1 MTTFIVNYIFNG
13 NNYRYNILTKE
24 YFTIDSIKEEIC
36 KNLMLN
42 NINTNINIKNDIKQ
56 IIMNNIIIQGIAIAN
71 IIIDEK
77 FPLDVEIKN
86 TVYKNPSKYNI
97 KIINN

>member
-1 MTTFIVNYIFNG
+1 MITFIVNYMFNG
-13 NNYRYNILTKE
+13 NNYRYNILTKG

-36 KNLMLN
+36 KNLMSN
-42 NINTNINIKNDIKQ
+42 NINTNTNIKDDIKQ
-56 IIMNNIIIQGIAIAN
+56 IIINNIIIQSITIAT
-71 IIIDEK
+71 IIIDEQ

-86 TVYKNPSKYNI
+86 TVFKNPYKYNI

>member
-1 MTTFIVNYIFNG
+1 MITFFVNYIFNG
-13 NNYRYNILTKE
+13 NNYRYNILTKG

-56 IIMNNIIIQGIAIAN
+56 IIMNNIIIQGIAVSTIK
-71 IIIDEK
+71 IDEQ
-77 FPLDVEIKN
+77 FTLDVEIKN
-86 TVYKNPSKYNI
+86 TIFKNPSKYNI